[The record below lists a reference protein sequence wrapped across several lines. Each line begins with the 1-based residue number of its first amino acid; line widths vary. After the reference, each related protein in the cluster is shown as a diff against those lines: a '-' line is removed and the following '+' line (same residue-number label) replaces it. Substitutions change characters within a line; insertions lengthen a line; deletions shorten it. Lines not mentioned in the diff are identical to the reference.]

1 MENLHIEWLE
11 SMHTLHGA
19 VEILYV
25 VDGYQIQRTYDDSDV
40 GDPIKENSLSEC
52 IDSAIAQGWEPLTR
66 NNISN
71 YFNGE
76 TK

>member
-1 MENLHIEWLE
+1 MSYHLQWLE

-25 VDGYQIQRTYDDSDV
+25 VDGYQIQRTYDDSHV
-40 GDPIKENSLSEC
+40 GEPIKADNLAEC
-52 IDSAIAQGWEPLTR
+52 IDIAMKNGWKPLTKEVM
-66 NNISN
+66 NEIW
-71 YFNGE
+71 NGE